1 MSEAARSDPKRCAA
15 PRKDGQPCTVTTL
28 LADGHCF
35 AHSDLTAEARADAR
49 RTGGRNSAKIVR
61 LRRAVPPRL
70 MPIFDRLETALA
82 EIHAGSLDPKL
93 AQAMASLARAL
104 VAVLTAG
111 ELEERVRRLE
121 GNAEQ

>member
-1 MSEAARSDPKRCAA
+1 MVEALRSDPKRCAA

-28 LADGHCF
+28 LGDGRCF
-35 AHSDLTAEARADAR
+35 AHSHLATEARVHAR
-49 RTGGRNSAKIVR
+49 RRGGRNSAKLVR
-61 LRRAVPPRL
+61 LRGAVPPRL

-82 EIHAGSLDPKL
+82 ETHSGDLEPKQ

-121 GNAEQ
+121 GNPER